1 MKLNFFD
8 NLENRKITVDGN
20 LYDVYISR
28 DSCSRP
34 NSPKLVVVSYLPNS
48 VTRDILEVCLKSVQK
63 YTTEEHELW
72 VVDNNSPAESV
83 KWLLDFKGI
92 NVIFNRSR
100 YVENGSYDNAIG
112 LELAIRL
119 IDQET
124 QYIMTLH
131 QDIMVCKT
139 GWLSGMI
146 SKMDDKVKAVG
157 VRLDK
162 YRVPDGILHVLGY
175 IIDFQIFKG
184 LGLSFL
190 PQLPD
195 YDVGDLAIVK
205 LRKAGY
211 SIYSFPNSLHEP
223 SLIDCLPDSSP
234 FKAVYMDRTFDDDKD
249 IFFLHLGRGVVKSE
263 GKGDFKGK
271 TSPEEWIRFGKQY
284 VLS

>member
-1 MKLNFFD
+1 MRPNFFD

-20 LYDVYISR
+20 LYDIYIKR
-28 DSCSRP
+28 NACGRP

-48 VTRDILEVCLKSVQK
+48 LARGILDLCIRSIKK
-63 YTTEEHELW
+63 YTPEEHELW
-72 VVDNNSPAESV
+72 VVDNNSPQESLG
-83 KWLLDFKGI
+83 WLYDQQGI
-92 NVIFNRSR
+92 NIVFNRSR
-100 YVENGSYDNAIG
+100 YVNNGSYDNGIA

-119 IDQET
+119 IDEST
-124 QYIMTLH
+124 GYMMTLH
-131 QDIMVCKT
+131 QDIMACKE
-139 GWLSGMI
+139 GWLSGML
-146 SKMDDKVKAVG
+146 SKMDDKIRAVG

-162 YRVPDGILHVLGY
+162 YRVPEGILHVLGY

-284 VLS
+284 VLI